1 MYSFPRSDLRA
12 RTAGLCV
19 ALSLTL
25 ALGACKSIGDV
36 TGSIRPT
43 SVTAPTDE
51 ASLRANAETW
61 GRKYD
66 QDPGNKTAAMTYAA
80 ALRRLTQYAQA
91 TAVLQRAAAK
101 FPNDMEVLGAYGK
114 ALADAG
120 RWQEAADVLSRAHT
134 PERPN
139 WSILSAQGSVADQ
152 LGNHAAAQEYYQ
164 SALKIVPEQPSV
176 LSNLGLSYALSKDL
190 RSAEQA
196 MQRAVDQPAADMRV
210 RQNFALVLALEGK
223 FSEAEAVSRRD
234 LPAQEAA
241 ANVAAIRQ
249 MIAQSDTWRDI
260 QKLDAQRPHKGT
272 ASASR

>member
-1 MYSFPRSDLRA
+1 MYSFPRSHPQA
-12 RTAGLCV
+12 RTARLCV
-19 ALSLTL
+19 ALTLTL

-36 TGSIRPT
+36 TGSIRPA
-43 SVTAPTDE
+43 SVTAPTDD
-51 ASLRANAETW
+51 ASLRAYAETW

-66 QDPGNKTAAMTYAA
+66 QDPGNKTAALTYAA
-80 ALRRLTQYAQA
+80 ALRRLTQYSQA

-101 FPNDMEVLGAYGK
+101 FPDDMEVLGAYGK

-164 SALKIVPEQPSV
+164 AALKIVPEQPSV
-176 LSNLGLSYALSKDL
+176 LSNLGLSYALAKDL

-210 RQNFALVLALEGK
+210 RQNFALVLALQGK

-260 QKLDAQRPHKGT
+260 QKLDTQHPRKGP